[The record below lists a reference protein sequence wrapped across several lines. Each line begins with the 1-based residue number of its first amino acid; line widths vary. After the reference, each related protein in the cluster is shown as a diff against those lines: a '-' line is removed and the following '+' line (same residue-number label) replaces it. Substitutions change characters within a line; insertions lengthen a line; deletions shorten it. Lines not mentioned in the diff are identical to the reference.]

1 MWTGG
6 DKKGVKC
13 LLYTHT
19 RHMDHLLLR
28 ISLQDC
34 PLCFDAQNER
44 ILAEAES
51 TTLSLQL
58 L

>member
-1 MWTGG
+1 
-6 DKKGVKC
+6 
-13 LLYTHT
+13 
-19 RHMDHLLLR
+19 MDHLLLR